1 MRQNTVAIRVR
12 LAGVAAISL
21 LALATFAMCE
31 RVQAATAAASAAPA
45 LTNRAAFEQDI
56 AKWRSERVERLR
68 KPDGWLSLVGLHWVD
83 PGLHTLG
90 TGDGNDIQLR
100 TGPAKLGRLVLGKKG
115 HVSTVEFSPG
125 PSVGVTIDGKPAPSE
140 LSLRTDATTDPKGP
154 SIVAFNKGTANFQV
168 IERSGRFALRVKDA
182 NAPTRTGFL
191 GIDYFD
197 ADPAWR
203 FNARFEP
210 HPKGK
215 TIQIASIINTIDPM
229 ANPGAVVF
237 EKDGKTYRLEAVDE
251 GDGQLFLIF
260 ADRTNGHTTYG
271 AGRFLYADPPK
282 NGMTVVDF
290 NKSYNPP
297 CVFTHYATCPLPPP
311 ENRLD
316 LTITAGEKSYRGAVH
331 HDATSS
337 TVPNVTRHDATKH
350 KDS

>member
-1 MRQNTVAIRVR
+1 MRDINSCVRFASATAI
-12 LAGVAAISL
+12 GL
-21 LALATFAMCE
+21 LAVGFFSFTASE
-31 RVQAATAAASAAPA
+31 RALAATAAASAAPA
-45 LTNRAAFEQDI
+45 VMDRAAFNQDV

-68 KPDGWLSLVGLHWVD
+68 KPDGWLSLVGLHWVE
-83 PGLHTLG
+83 PGVHQVG
-90 TGDGNDIQLR
+90 KADANDIQLR
-100 TGPAKLGRLVLGKKG
+100 TGPANLGTLTLKDGKATLK
-115 HVSTVEFSPG
+115 PN
-125 PSVGVTIDGKPAPSE
+125 PAAGVTIDGKPATGEVALQS
-140 LSLRTDATTDPKGP
+140 DATGNPT
-154 SIVAFNKGTANFQV
+154 IVAFNKGTANFQV
-168 IERSGRFALRVKDA
+168 IERSGRVALRVKDA
-182 NAPTRTGFL
+182 NAPTRTGFV

-229 ANPGAVVF
+229 ANPGDVVF

-260 ADRTNGHTTYG
+260 ADRTNGKTTYG
-271 AGRFLYADPPK
+271 AGRFLYADPVK
-282 NGMTVVDF
+282 DGMTVVDF

-316 LTITAGEKSYRGAVH
+316 MTITAGEKSYRGAVH
-331 HDATSS
+331 HDAPEAPPSNPKAS
-337 TVPNVTRHDATKH
+337 